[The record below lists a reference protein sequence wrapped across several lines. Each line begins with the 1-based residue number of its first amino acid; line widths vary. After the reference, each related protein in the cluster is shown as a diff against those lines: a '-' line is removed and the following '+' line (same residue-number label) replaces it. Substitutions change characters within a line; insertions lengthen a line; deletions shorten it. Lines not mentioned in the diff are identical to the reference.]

1 MIPLAGSGVE
11 PQTGFGAVAPKIPE
25 KTQSQS
31 RLRSSLRL
39 RRAVSSKQGFRRESV
54 KPREVQSPQ
63 GKEEPQTTICLRKS
77 RLKPVLSARQL
88 NTERRAGRSPGGMPL
103 FLWDW
108 DTARGA
114 NAGNRCGCVP
124 AYSAE
129 TPRQVTL
136 RSLTAFFRI
145 ASRWGTLGCRP
156 DLPEG
161 HCPSDSLP
169 RFALIFAA

>member
-1 MIPLAGSGVE
+1 MHLLDNLPLPLAGTGVE

-63 GKEEPQTTICLRKS
+63 GKEEPQATICPRKS

-103 FLWDW
+103 FLCDSEYCAGSERRKPLRLRSNVLCGNSPSGNASLP
-108 DTARGA
+108 DCFFPDRFAVG
-114 NAGNRCGCVP
+114 NAGLPPRP
-124 AYSAE
+124 A
-129 TPRQVTL
+129 
-136 RSLTAFFRI
+136 
-145 ASRWGTLGCRP
+145 
-156 DLPEG
+156 
-161 HCPSDSLP
+161 
-169 RFALIFAA
+169 